1 MSMIKALR
9 TLAAIENGTL
19 NAAALQT
26 QVTGSQARKDEISQL
41 LSVRSLHARVAS
53 SRNAMDALA
62 GSAAA
67 WAEIAA
73 HRYFATF
80 LAECVE
86 SVNAKMA
93 IYNSDTALNSIS
105 TSAAAMAVMRAAS
118 KYMATYVGA
127 ANGASSVSII
137 SAYLPGTYYILL
149 GLSHNNAT
157 SYTYSVSTRR
167 SGSSISNTSLYTS
180 ASSNSNGA
188 DTNLALPITSPY
200 SFTSQAGNNAATY
213 FGVLRC
219 DI

>member
-26 QVTGSQARKDEISQL
+26 QVAGSQARKDEISQL
-41 LSVRSLHARVAS
+41 LAVRSLYARIAN
-53 SRNAMDALA
+53 SRTAMDALT

-80 LAECVE
+80 IAECVE

-93 IYNSDTALNSIS
+93 IYNSDTALNAIHA
-105 TSAAAMAVMRAAS
+105 SAAAMAAMRAAS
-118 KYMATYVGA
+118 RFSIVSNS
-127 ANGASSVSII
+127 ANNTNSVSLSNI
-137 SAYLPGTYYILL
+137 AGTANILL
-149 GLSHNNAT
+149 GVSHTDSTVRNYTIAT
-157 SYTYSVSTRR
+157 LR
-167 SGSSISNTSLYTS
+167 SGSAISATVGTLPSGSTAAKDYDI
-180 ASSNSNGA
+180 AV
-188 DTNLALPITSPY
+188 PITSVY
-200 SFTSQAGNNAATY
+200 SFTSVSGNTSNSY

-219 DI
+219 DV

>member
-26 QVTGSQARKDEISQL
+26 QVAGSQARKDEISQL
-41 LSVRSLHARVAS
+41 LAVRSLHARIAAS
-53 SRNAMDALA
+53 RTAMDALA

-80 LAECVE
+80 VAECVE

-93 IYNSDTALNSIS
+93 IYNSDTALNAIKL
-105 TSAAAMAVMRAAS
+105 SAAAMAVMRAAS
-118 KYMATYVGA
+118 RFSIVTATASGTNGVSLGVA
-127 ANGASSVSII
+127 GTAN
-137 SAYLPGTYYILL
+137 ILL
-149 GLSHNNAT
+149 GVSHQSSTAY
-157 SYTYSVSTRR
+157 SYTFSTLRG
-167 SGSSISNTSLYTS
+167 GSSISATVNTQPS
-180 ASSNSNGA
+180 ANA
-188 DTNLALPITSPY
+188 LAKDYDIAVPITSAY
-200 SFTSQAGNNAATY
+200 SFTSVVGNSAQSY

>member
-41 LSVRSLHARVAS
+41 LAVRSLHARIAAS
-53 SRNAMDALA
+53 RTAMDALA

-73 HRYFATF
+73 HRYFSTF
-80 LAECVE
+80 IAECVE

-93 IYNSDTALNSIS
+93 IYNSDTALNSIKA
-105 TSAAAMAVMRAAS
+105 SATAMAVMRAAS
-118 KYMATYVGA
+118 RFSIVSATANNTTIVSLYA
-127 ANGASSVSII
+127 A
-137 SAYLPGTYYILL
+137 GTANILL
-149 GLSHNNAT
+149 GVSHADTTARNYTIAT
-157 SYTYSVSTRR
+157 LR
-167 SGSSISNTSLYTS
+167 SGSSISATVNTLNN
-180 ASSNSNGA
+180 SNS
-188 DTNLALPITSPY
+188 LAKDYNIAVPITSAY
-200 SFTSQAGNNAATY
+200 SFTSVAGNTATSY

>member
-9 TLAAIENGTL
+9 TLAAIENGTM
-19 NAAALQT
+19 NAAQLEA
-26 QVTGSQARKDEISQL
+26 QVAGSQARKDEISQL
-41 LSVRSLHARVAS
+41 LAVKSLYDRIAN
-53 SRNAMDALA
+53 SRTAMDALA

-80 LAECVE
+80 IAECVE

-105 TSAAAMAVMRAAS
+105 ASADAMAVMRAAS
-118 KYMATYVGA
+118 KYSVVTNTADGVSAVSLA
-127 ANGASSVSII
+127 AQMSGSANIVLGVSHTG
-137 SAYLPGTYYILL
+137 SAI
-149 GLSHNNAT
+149 
-157 SYTYSVSTRR
+157 SYTYTMSTKR
-167 SGSSISNTSLYTS
+167 SGSAVSATVASGATTNSLGKDVDC
-180 ASSNSNGA
+180 AI
-188 DTNLALPITSPY
+188 PITTTY
-200 SFTSQAGNNAATY
+200 SFASVSGSIFQSY

>member
-9 TLAAIENGTL
+9 TLAAIENGSL
-19 NAAALQT
+19 SASQLET
-26 QVTGSQARKDEISQL
+26 QVSGSQARKDEISQL
-41 LSVRSLHARVAS
+41 LMVKSLFPRIAAS
-53 SRNAMDALA
+53 RTAMNALC
-62 GSAAA
+62 GSATT

-73 HRYFATF
+73 HRYFTTF

-86 SVNAKMA
+86 SANAKLAM
-93 IYNSDTALNSIS
+93 YNSDTALNSIS
-105 TSAAAMAVMRAAS
+105 ASASAMAVMRAAS
-118 KYMATYVGA
+118 KYSVVVAGS
-127 ANGASSVSII
+127 ANGTSSVSI
-137 SAYLPGTYYILL
+137 STVYLPGTYYILL

-180 ASSNSNGA
+180 ASSNPNGA

-200 SFTSQAGNNAATY
+200 SFTSQTGNTATTY

>member
-19 NAAALQT
+19 DAAALQT

-41 LSVRSLHARVAS
+41 MAVRSLHARIAAS
-53 SRNAMDALA
+53 RTAMDALA
-62 GSAAA
+62 GSVAA

-93 IYNSDTALNSIS
+93 IYNSDTALNAIAASP
-105 TSAAAMAVMRAAS
+105 AAMATMRASS
-118 KYMATYVGA
+118 KYSVVNAS
-127 ANGASSVSII
+127 ANGASAVALASISGAANIVLGVSHGA
-137 SAYLPGTYYILL
+137 SSTVY
-149 GLSHNNAT
+149 
-157 SYTYSVSTRR
+157 SYTLSTKR
-167 SGSSISNTSLYTS
+167 SGSAVSATISSTS
-180 ASSNSNGA
+180 ASPNMLGN
-188 DTNLALPITSPY
+188 DTDCAIPVTSAY
-200 SFTSQAGNNAATY
+200 SFTSQAGNTTTSY

-219 DI
+219 DA